1 MLHCEINVKQAM
13 VKCHELKVMCSGGK
27 FKNQVGKYEVGKK
40 QTFDSYPSLSGVR
53 VT

>member
-1 MLHCEINVKQAM
+1 MLHCEINVKQAI
-13 VKCHELKVMCSGGK
+13 VKCHELKVMCLGGK
-27 FKNQVGKYEVGKK
+27 FKNQVGKK